1 MSCPTHVR
9 IRELAFWAH
18 ALGVLI
24 GSGPA
29 VCRSGASPG
38 ADGRGGLFT
47 VRWPGEA
54 AAAQRVAAT
63 MVRPL
68 GMGVSSRLTRTV
80 LPGGAVRSVR
90 ERTRLASAT
99 GTMISEAAAP
109 GQ

>member
-9 IRELAFWAH
+9 IRELACWIH

-29 VCRSGASPG
+29 MCRSEASPG
-38 ADGRGGLFT
+38 ADGRCGLLT
-47 VRWPGEA
+47 ARWSGKV
-54 AAAQRVAAT
+54 AAQRGAAT

-68 GMGVSSRLTRTV
+68 GIGVSSRLTRTV
-80 LPGGAVRSVR
+80 LPDGAVRSVR